1 MVSTSTVVSGA
12 GSREADRPTVRRAP
26 DTGLGELA
34 ARLRLVI
41 ARTARRLRQEAGAE
55 LSPTL
60 TAALA
65 TIERHGP
72 LTPSGLAEL
81 ERVQRPTATRI
92 VARLT
97 EQGLAER
104 TSDPADGRSFIV
116 AVTPEGRALLGK
128 LRTRKN
134 AYLARR
140 LRHLDE
146 ADLATLDRAAEIL
159 ESVLE
164 GERR

>member
-1 MVSTSTVVSGA
+1 V
-12 GSREADRPTVRRAP
+12 
-26 DTGLGELA
+26 GELA

-41 ARTARRLRQEAGAE
+41 TRTARRLRQEAGTQ
-55 LSPTL
+55 LSPTQ

-92 VARLT
+92 VARLAD
-97 EQGLAER
+97 EGLVER
-104 TSDPADGRSFIV
+104 ATDPADGRSFTV
-116 AVTPEGRALLGK
+116 ATTPKGRALLEK

-140 LRHLDE
+140 FRQFDDG
-146 ADLATLDRAAEIL
+146 DLATLERAAEIL
-159 ESVLE
+159 EGLLE

>member
-1 MVSTSTVVSGA
+1 MTSATTRSPGA
-12 GSREADRPTVRRAP
+12 VAP

-41 ARTARRLRQEAGAE
+41 ARTARRLRQDAGTE

-81 ERVQRPTATRI
+81 ERVQRPTATRV

-97 EQGLAER
+97 EQALVER
-104 TSDPADGRSFIV
+104 TSDPADGRSFTV
-116 AVTPEGRALLGK
+116 AVTGGGAPGRSPGCMLPP
-128 LRTRKN
+128 
-134 AYLARR
+134 LAR
-140 LRHLDE
+140 
-146 ADLATLDRAAEIL
+146 
-159 ESVLE
+159 
-164 GERR
+164 